1 MLRQLDDNTFVSGQ
15 ITPDEVASLKQRGI
29 TTIVNNRPDG
39 EDPGQPTGAEI
50 EAAARAAGIEY
61 RFVPIRRGPGPTEV
75 EEMRNALHEAAE
87 GKLLAYCRSGT
98 RSTFTWA
105 LARREDGV
113 PLEELERRAA
123 EAGFDLGPVCHLL

>member
-1 MLRQLDDNTFVSGQ
+1 MLRQLDEKTLVSGQ
-15 ITPDEVASLKQRGI
+15 IAPDDVAALKQQGV
-29 TTIVNNRPDG
+29 TMIVNNRPDG

-50 EAAARAAGIEY
+50 EAAARAAGIGY
-61 RFVPIRRGPGPTEV
+61 RFVSIRRGPGPAEV
-75 EEMRNALHEAAE
+75 EAMRDALHECGE

-105 LARREDGV
+105 LARRDDGV
-113 PLEELERRAA
+113 PVEELQRRAA